1 MIIKL
6 SEGLFWFLYANL
18 TNGLLT
24 RINIS
29 VQFNTGNTL
38 LAMKQDNDALSAFED
53 CLKIR
58 QSKSPTHSYTAFVCH
73 KLGSLLRSRAD
84 LTQAA

>member
-1 MIIKL
+1 MSQRAWCTI
-6 SEGLFWFLYANL
+6 ANRG
-18 TNGLLT
+18 GLL
-24 RINIS
+24 IQDNIS

-38 LAMKQDNDALSAFED
+38 LAMKQDIDALSAFEY
-53 CLKIR
+53 CLRIR

-84 LTQAA
+84 LTRAA